1 MVDGTAMSRPASEA
15 LPGSGPSRIERDRLL
30 ARVAF
35 EAIWELDVEAGTLR
49 WTAGLSMFGYAPED
63 VSGDISWWTARLHPD
78 DRERA
83 LFHAHEALSGTGTI
97 WSSDYR
103 FRRGDGSWAS
113 VAARGVIERNC
124 EGRAVFVLGAMIDV
138 SRAKETEDRLRDMQ
152 RLLVEALRIGQVR
165 AWEEDLRA
173 GVVRMDV
180 AGLGGEG
187 QPACEARP
195 REEAFRL
202 LIHPDD
208 LPRLMALRQRT
219 IETGGA
225 FETEH
230 RTVLPDGTER
240 MMLVRGEFV
249 RDSAGK
255 PERILGTSLDITERK
270 RTEEA
275 LQKSQRLLQLVL
287 DTLPVGV
294 VVLDRKGDVMLDN
307 AASTQIWGG
316 MIVSGRERWKRSVGT
331 WSGSR
336 KPVGEGE
343 WASERALQQGK
354 TSINE
359 LIDIET
365 MDGKMKTIQN
375 SAAPIRDEH
384 QAIIGA
390 VVVNEDVSER
400 VRVEGELRKS
410 EALLREAE
418 AFGQTGSWEYDLVSG
433 EIYSSKENQRI
444 FFGDEHSSETRA
456 ESFVAMCHPDDL
468 GRLLRRQEELREQG
482 AVGEI
487 EYRTIRPDGSVRWIL
502 GRAGY
507 VREESGKPVRAFGTN
522 TDITE
527 RKLAG
532 EELERRLRQHAAV
545 AQLGQSALNGGELQ
559 PLFEEAVGLVARSSG
574 FDFAEVSELMPDQ
587 TLLLRAGHGWRKDL
601 AGKLRLPVAGSVSA
615 LTTAAGKPRV
625 VEDLRK
631 ETRFTVAPIILEQGV
646 ISHAIV
652 EIGGVGQ
659 PFGTLGAG
667 TRAPRTFTEH
677 DLNFFQSMANVLASA
692 VERERASR
700 LLCEQREQTQALSRK
715 LITAQEAER
724 RAVAR
729 ELHDDFGQVLTA
741 IKLNLQRRDRDDAES
756 IALVDGAIVR
766 MRDLAQD
773 LRPPLLDEL
782 GLESSLRWYF
792 EREARRA
799 GLEFQ
804 LALGPLLAR
813 PSLEVETSCFRVA
826 QEALT
831 NIIRHA
837 QARCV
842 ALELRAGGPNLFL
855 EVRDDG
861 KGFDVAEARKR
872 AVRGGSQGLLSM
884 QERVAL
890 ASGELQIESTP
901 GRGTTLRARLPLGH
915 RRGP

>member
-1 MVDGTAMSRPASEA
+1 MGLPTAEAPPAS
-15 LPGSGPSRIERDRLL
+15 GPTRIERDKLL
-30 ARVAF
+30 ARIAF
-35 EAIWELDVEAGTLR
+35 EVIWEHDLEAGTLR
-49 WTAGLSMFGYAPED
+49 WTGLSLFGYPPEEASD
-63 VSGDISWWTARLHPD
+63 DFSWWAARLHPD
-78 DRERA
+78 DHERV
-83 LFHAHEALSGTGTI
+83 LSQVHEAWGGSGAR

-103 FRRGDGSWAS
+103 FRRADGSWAS
-113 VAARGVIERNC
+113 VAARGVIERNR
-124 EGRAVFVLGAMIDV
+124 EGRAVFVLGVMIDV
-138 SRAKETEDRLRDMQ
+138 SRAKEAEDRLRDTQ
-152 RLLVEALRIGQVR
+152 RVLREALRVGQVH

-180 AGLGGEG
+180 AGLGGETH
-187 QPACEARP
+187 QAYEARP
-195 REEAFRL
+195 RGEAFRVL
-202 LIHPDD
+202 HPDD

-219 IETGGA
+219 IEIGGA

-230 RTVLPDGTER
+230 RAVLPDGRER
-240 MMLVRGEFV
+240 VILLRGKLVQ
-249 RDSAGK
+249 DSAGK
-255 PERILGTSLDITERK
+255 PERIVGTSLDITERK

-275 LQKSQRLLQLVL
+275 
-287 DTLPVGV
+287 
-294 VVLDRKGDVMLDN
+294 
-307 AASTQIWGG
+307 
-316 MIVSGRERWKRSVGT
+316 
-331 WSGSR
+331 
-336 KPVGEGE
+336 
-343 WASERALQQGK
+343 
-354 TSINE
+354 
-359 LIDIET
+359 
-365 MDGKMKTIQN
+365 
-375 SAAPIRDEH
+375 
-384 QAIIGA
+384 
-390 VVVNEDVSER
+390 
-400 VRVEGELRKS
+400 LRKS

-418 AFGQTGSWEYDLVSG
+418 AFGQTGSWEFDLVSG
-433 EIYSSKENQRI
+433 EVYNSRGNRRI
-444 FFGDEHSSETRA
+444 FFGDECSSSGTRVEDFCA
-456 ESFVAMCHPDDL
+456 ICHPDDRD
-468 GRLLRRQEELREQG
+468 RLLRRHKELREQG

-502 GRAGY
+502 GRVGY

-522 TDITE
+522 TDVTE

-532 EELERRLRQHAAV
+532 VELERRLLQHAAV

-587 TLLLRAGHGWRKDL
+587 TLLLRAGHGWRKEL

-646 ISHAIV
+646 VSHAIV

-692 VERERASR
+692 VERECASR
-700 LLCEQREQTQALSRK
+700 QLCEQREQTQALSRK

-741 IKLNLQRRDRDDAES
+741 IKLNLQRRERDDAES

-861 KGFDVAEARKR
+861 KGFDVAEARAR

-901 GRGTTLRARLPLGH
+901 SRGTTLRAR
-915 RRGP
+915 